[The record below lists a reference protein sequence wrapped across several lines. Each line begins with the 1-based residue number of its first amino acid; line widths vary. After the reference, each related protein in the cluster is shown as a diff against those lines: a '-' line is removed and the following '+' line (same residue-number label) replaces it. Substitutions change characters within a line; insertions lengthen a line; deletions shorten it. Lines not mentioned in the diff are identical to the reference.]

1 MAASESSSERRAMP
15 GNPLGHNERKVRTN
29 VLTLPEPGDINPAA
43 FFFMADELP
52 PAPSESADEA
62 AKAETIRITL
72 PAKPET
78 PTAKRETV
86 RINLP
91 GKSGVTPIPPAGVSP
106 KKETTKL
113 SAGIATPEPAAAG
126 EAPAA
131 ASRPFMPPPPKP
143 PSQASVPVPPSK
155 PMSGAVPPKPPS
167 LSKPTVPLK
176 PAPAPTAS
184 GVRPAPAAP
193 MKAVGSGIE
202 PVTQKAAAPK
212 KETARITLPPEGT
225 KPAMPKATVKMQQ
238 TQPLVRQPVP
248 STIQTAPAIQTAAA
262 STSSTSSPENDPIM
276 NVLAIAA
283 FIVSL
288 AAAVLSFLAYSGA
301 SLAS

>member
-1 MAASESSSERRAMP
+1 
-15 GNPLGHNERKVRTN
+15 
-29 VLTLPEPGDINPAA
+29 
-43 FFFMADELP
+43 MADELP

-91 GKSGVTPIPPAGVSP
+91 GKSGITPIPPAGVSP

-113 SAGIATPEPAAAG
+113 SAGIQTPEPGAG
-126 EAPAA
+126 GDAPAEG
-131 ASRPFMPPPPKP
+131 SRPFMPPPPKP
-143 PSQASVPVPPSK
+143 PSQAAVPLPPSK
-155 PMSGAVPPKPPS
+155 PMSGSVPPRPPS

-176 PAPAPTAS
+176 PGPATTAS
-184 GVRPAPAAP
+184 GVRPAPGAP
-193 MKAVGSGIE
+193 MKPAGSGIE

-225 KPAMPKATVKMQQ
+225 KPSMPKATVKMQQ

-248 STIQTAPAIQTAAA
+248 SSIQTAPAIQTAGA
-262 STSSTSSPENDPIM
+262 STSASSSPESDTAM

-283 FIVSL
+283 FLVSL
-288 AAAVLSFLAYSGA
+288 AAAVLAYLGYAGSA
-301 SLAS
+301 LS